1 MDETFDLL
9 KYITESFN
17 DKKYPSL
24 SLIDIFLDDPTYYD
38 ELLDKKIIDARAAY
52 FISKYANDIQETK
65 DGRSAFRVLKYQQLV
80 EDFLNVYSIDHI
92 TWESVNNYRL
102 NIKSKTY
109 ESNNKRGGRGKK
121 SSTSSQKT
129 KSREKDQIIPPN
141 SDTVKYWNTFGLR
154 CPMHNKALKLIH
166 IRIANARNQSSITVP
181 VFQCPLCFAKKYT
194 YIAVHEDSRLIR
206 VGGKVY
212 TNLYTNGNEGPN
224 PNISL
229 DSQNSNNKQTN
240 TKTTSV
246 KLDKKPSK
254 ECITYKDRRD
264 LPAVCLKTQCT
275 GSLQWQDIKVY
286 DPKHAI
292 ITQKVK
298 RCPVCGLIYLPE
310 NIQKANSK
318 IYREIGKVR
327 TNPKKS
333 NTTPTASHSSNNET
347 SNNQT
352 NSSDCKKKHA
362 RPCFTYKKETDR
374 PSICANTP
382 CKALLKMMTV
392 KVYDSSHNRITLQVK
407 CCPECGMKYIPESI
421 YKLNKASFNQVGT
434 VRPKSQNTSSGLSGH
449 GNGGPTAPPIRVKT
463 DVPRE
468 IRAKDF
474 VIRKD
479 VFQCHKHDHQIQEI
493 DASVPIITKNG
504 NYIRALITA
513 GFCPECNEYF
523 IMESTYQ
530 KLIEYGTLACRVTD
544 EETYLQEHKGSGN
557 DINSW
562 PTESIIKQCGY
573 NVNSNSSLTTVQRR
587 NILEHIIDENVCSKA
602 RVISHLDKM
611 INLFSRQKRK
621 DMSSAIQKW
630 EGDRDFIEKYKVGTH
645 RRVTVDTITVKI
657 NKVRKA

>member
-80 EDFLNVYSIDHI
+80 EDFINVYSIDHI
-92 TWESVNNYRL
+92 TWESVDNYRL
-102 NIKSKTY
+102 NIIRKTH
-109 ESNNKRGGRGKK
+109 ESNNKRGDRGKK

-141 SDTVKYWNTFGLR
+141 NDTVKYWNTFGLR

-240 TKTTSV
+240 TKTNSV
-246 KLDKKPSK
+246 KLGKKPSK
-254 ECITYKDRRD
+254 ECITYINKKD
-264 LPAVCLKTQCT
+264 LPNVCLKTSCT
-275 GSLQWQDIKVY
+275 GFLQWHDLKVY
-286 DPKHAI
+286 DPKHGI

-298 RCPVCGLIYLPE
+298 RCPTCGVIYLPE
-310 NIQKANSK
+310 NIQKDNK
-318 IYREIGKVR
+318 ELFREIGKVR
-327 TNPKKS
+327 PKQIGS
-333 NTTPTASHSSNNET
+333 NSTSSTSHFSNNT
-347 SNNQT
+347 NTNN
-352 NSSDCKKKHA
+352 SDSKKK
-362 RPCFTYKKETDR
+362 RPKPCFTYKKETDR

-392 KVYDSSHNRITLQVK
+392 KVYDSSHNQVNLEVK
-407 CCPECGMKYIPESI
+407 SCPECGMKYIPESI
-421 YKLNKASFNQVGT
+421 YKLNKDSFHRVGA
-434 VRPKSQNTSSGLSGH
+434 VRPKSHNTSSGLSDH
-449 GNGGPTAPPIRVKT
+449 GNYGPTTPPIRVKS
-463 DVPRE
+463 DVPR
-468 IRAKDF
+468 D
-474 VIRKD
+474 
-479 VFQCHKHDHQIQEI
+479 
-493 DASVPIITKNG
+493 
-504 NYIRALITA
+504 
-513 GFCPECNEYF
+513 
-523 IMESTYQ
+523 
-530 KLIEYGTLACRVTD
+530 
-544 EETYLQEHKGSGN
+544 
-557 DINSW
+557 
-562 PTESIIKQCGY
+562 
-573 NVNSNSSLTTVQRR
+573 QRER
-587 NILEHIIDENVCSKA
+587 LC
-602 RVISHLDKM
+602 
-611 INLFSRQKRK
+611 
-621 DMSSAIQKW
+621 
-630 EGDRDFIEKYKVGTH
+630 YP
-645 RRVTVDTITVKI
+645 
-657 NKVRKA
+657 